1 MSLKTLIIS
10 QNQTLYNILNE
21 ISVNLNFKVIYINNN
36 TIPSGEYGEYLIIT
50 QNKELNQKN
59 QVYLSEFPIKI
70 KRLLKII
77 NTNFLKKKYNSQSS
91 IEVNNYTLDLN
102 SRILSSKNENLDLTE
117 MEAKVILFLKQIKE
131 PSSIK
136 ELQKKVWGQM
146 PDLETHTVETHI
158 YRLRKKIKDKFQ
170 DNDFI
175 KSTKNGY
182 QITQKK

>member
-1 MSLKTLIIS
+1 MSLKTLIIF
-10 QNQTLYNILNE
+10 QNKSLYNILNE
-21 ISVNLNFKVIYINNN
+21 LRENLNLNILNIENEN
-36 TIPSGEYGEYLIIT
+36 TNFAEYDEYLIISS
-50 QNKELNQKN
+50 KN
-59 QVYLSEFPIKI
+59 QLKDKNQIILTEFPIGVRK
-70 KRLLKII
+70 LLKII

-91 IEVNNYTLDLN
+91 IEINNYTLDLN

-170 DNDFI
+170 DDDFI

>member
-1 MSLKTLIIS
+1 
-10 QNQTLYNILNE
+10 
-21 ISVNLNFKVIYINNN
+21 
-36 TIPSGEYGEYLIIT
+36 
-50 QNKELNQKN
+50 
-59 QVYLSEFPIKI
+59 
-70 KRLLKII
+70 
-77 NTNFLKKKYNSQSS
+77 
-91 IEVNNYTLDLN
+91 
-102 SRILSSKNENLDLTE
+102 

-170 DNDFI
+170 DDDFI

>member
-77 NTNFLKKKYNSQSS
+77 NTNFLKKK
-91 IEVNNYTLDLN
+91 I
-102 SRILSSKNENLDLTE
+102 
-117 MEAKVILFLKQIKE
+117 
-131 PSSIK
+131 
-136 ELQKKVWGQM
+136 
-146 PDLETHTVETHI
+146 
-158 YRLRKKIKDKFQ
+158 
-170 DNDFI
+170 
-175 KSTKNGY
+175 
-182 QITQKK
+182 